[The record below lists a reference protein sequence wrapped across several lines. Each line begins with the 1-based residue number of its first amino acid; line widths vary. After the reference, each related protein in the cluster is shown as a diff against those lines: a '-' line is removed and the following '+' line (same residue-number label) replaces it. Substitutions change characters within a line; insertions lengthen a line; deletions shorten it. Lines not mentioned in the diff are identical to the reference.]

1 MKNVGPISAGRGT
14 IFQRFCARANRG
26 LLYLCNK
33 YAARHTEILE
43 IQREDTEGLTDAYSA
58 GRNKL
63 TWLHRSAVELA
74 WLHRSAVDNQL
85 FHENILDSAA
95 NLFCSGPAF
104 CPSE

>member
-33 YAARHTEILE
+33 YEARHTEILE

-63 TWLHRSAVELA
+63 TWLHRSAV
-74 WLHRSAVDNQL
+74 DNQL
-85 FHENILDSAA
+85 FHHNILDSAA
-95 NLFCSGPAF
+95 NLLTSGPAF